1 MLTINLNEEAAR
13 DTSVVGGKAASL
25 AHLHALNVPSPAG
38 FCVTVAAYQ
47 EHLKLVFL
55 ALPSLAYHLTAWNAE
70 DLRRVRES
78 IIAYPLAET
87 VRQAVAHSLAEL
99 ERGAHDTPLRVAVRS
114 SAVAEDSRE
123 ASFAGQ
129 YDTYLNIVG
138 EEAVCSALVRCWAS
152 FWNERA
158 YFYRTR
164 HRHPSLGASGMAVVI
179 NELIPADAAGTMFT
193 AHPVT
198 QEKGMHVIEAS
209 WGLGELLVSGRVT
222 PDTYYVDTRAGEP
235 LLTKKLIKAKRL
247 MLLPSVRGSSGTQEV
262 AVHASQM
269 RQQVLSDA
277 QILHLSRLGQDLVRR
292 FGYHLDIEWALR
304 GTELAILQSR
314 PITTLLASQSQ

>member
-1 MLTINLNEEAAR
+1 MLTISLDEDTAR
-13 DTSVVGGKAASL
+13 DTSVVGGKASSL
-25 AHLHALNVPSPAG
+25 AHLHALNIPSPAG

-47 EHLKLVFL
+47 EHIKQVFL
-55 ALPSLAYHLTAWNAE
+55 ALPSLAYHLTTWNAE
-70 DLRRVRES
+70 DLLRVRES
-78 IIAYPLAET
+78 IIAHPLADT
-87 VRQAVAHSLAEL
+87 VRQAVAQRLAEL
-99 ERGAHDTPLRVAVRS
+99 ERKARDAPLRVAVRS
-114 SAVAEDSRE
+114 SAVAEDSHE

-138 EEAVCSALVRCWAS
+138 EEAVCFALVRCWAS

-158 YFYRTR
+158 YFYRIR
-164 HRHPSLGASGMAVVI
+164 HRQPSPGASGMAVVI

-235 LLTKKLIKAKRL
+235 LLTKKMIKTKRL
-247 MLLPSVRGSSGTQEV
+247 MLLPSAQHTSGTQEV

-314 PITTLLASQSQ
+314 PITTLQIG